1 MPGVSTDIVD
11 VYVFRR
17 IRGRAEFL
25 LLRRRSDDD
34 AQLGGTWHGVH
45 GRIDDGETSVEAAR
59 RVVRMQTGLDGL
71 AAYSADYINQ
81 FFDHQSDT
89 VVLAPVLA
97 FNAPVASTIT
107 LDAEFD
113 DYAWCDR
120 EEATGRLTF
129 AGQRWAVRHI
139 EDIIAQPTADAEMYR
154 IS

>member
-1 MPGVSTDIVD
+1 MPGVSTDSVD
-11 VYVFRR
+11 AYVFRR

-25 LLRRRSDDD
+25 LLRRKAD
-34 AQLGGTWHGVH
+34 ATLGGTWHGIH

-59 RVVRMQTGLDGL
+59 RAVRSQTGLEGL
-71 AAYSADYINQ
+71 PAYSADYINQ

-89 VVLAPVLA
+89 VVLAPVLVFISPA
-97 FNAPVASTIT
+97 VVAVM
-107 LDAEFD
+107 LDGEFD

-139 EDIIAQPTADAEMYR
+139 EDIIAQPEADAEMYR

>member
-1 MPGVSTDIVD
+1 MPGVSTDSVD
-11 VYVFRR
+11 AYVFRR
-17 IRGRAEFL
+17 LRGRAEFL
-25 LLRRRSDDD
+25 LLRRRADT
-34 AQLGGTWHGVH
+34 QLGGTWHGVH
-45 GRIDDGETSVEAAR
+45 GRIEEGETSVEAAR
-59 RVVRMQTGLDGL
+59 RAVRSQTGLDDL
-71 AAYSADYINQ
+71 PAYSADYINQ

-97 FNAPVASTIT
+97 FISPVAVSVT
-107 LDAEFD
+107 LDGEFD

-139 EDIIAQPTADAEMYR
+139 DDIIAQPTADAEMYR